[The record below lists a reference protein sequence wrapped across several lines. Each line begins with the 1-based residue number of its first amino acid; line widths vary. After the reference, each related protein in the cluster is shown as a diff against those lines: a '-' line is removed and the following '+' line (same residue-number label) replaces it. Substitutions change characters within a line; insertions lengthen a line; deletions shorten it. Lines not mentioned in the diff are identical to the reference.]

1 MTWTKLSLNPNKLAF
16 AISFALLGFTPVQA
30 QPRLPLI
37 LVQRLPLNSKGDSN
51 SSKPTQDQGAA
62 RGTVPAGTY
71 AGGGDITRDLT
82 FEQPPPDQGAPR
94 GTKPGGERGCPS
106 VAQKPLT
113 ALVPVTKEAD
123 GTQLRWGLTTKELP
137 TFWFY
142 VPYQLKSIR
151 SAKFS
156 LRNQAKQ
163 TVYET
168 PVILTGAPGV
178 ISISLPSTAPPLE
191 INKWYQS
198 YLFIDI
204 SCEPNAPLEK
214 DSAQGW
220 VKREA
225 LAPALKSELDNAT
238 TPQQRA
244 MLYAK
249 HGVWYEV
256 VMTLA
261 ELSRTDPKDA
271 EWTKLLQSV
280 GLDAIASEPIVNCC
294 KPEN

>member
-1 MTWTKLSLNPNKLAF
+1 MTWTKLPLNLNKLAF

-37 LVQRLPLNSKGDSN
+37 LVQHPPLNSKGDSN
-51 SSKPTQDQGAA
+51 SDELTQDQGTP
-62 RGTVPAGTY
+62 RGTKPGGTY
-71 AGGGDITRDLT
+71 ARGDLT

-123 GTQLRWGLTTKELP
+123 GTQLHWGLTTKERP

-142 VPYQLKSIR
+142 VPYELKSIR

-168 PVILTGAPGV
+168 PVTLTGAPGV

-191 INKWYQS
+191 INNWYQS

>member
-1 MTWTKLSLNPNKLAF
+1 MTWTKLPLNPNKLAF
-16 AISFALLGFTPVQA
+16 AISFTLLGFTPVQA

-37 LVQRLPLNSKGDSN
+37 LVQHPPLTSKGDSN
-51 SSKPTQDQGAA
+51 SSKPTQDQGTPH
-62 RGTVPAGTY
+62 GTVPAGTH
-71 AGGGDITRDLT
+71 ARGDLT

-94 GTKPGGERGCPS
+94 GTKPGGDRGCPS

-123 GTQLRWGLTTKELP
+123 GTQLRWGLTTKEHP

-142 VPYQLKSIR
+142 VPYELKSIR

-168 PVILTGAPGV
+168 PVTLTGAPGV

-225 LAPALKSELDNAT
+225 LAPTLKSELDNAT

-261 ELSRTDPKDA
+261 ELGRTDPKDA

>member
-1 MTWTKLSLNPNKLAF
+1 
-16 AISFALLGFTPVQA
+16 
-30 QPRLPLI
+30 
-37 LVQRLPLNSKGDSN
+37 
-51 SSKPTQDQGAA
+51 
-62 RGTVPAGTY
+62 
-71 AGGGDITRDLT
+71 
-82 FEQPPPDQGAPR
+82 
-94 GTKPGGERGCPS
+94 
-106 VAQKPLT
+106 
-113 ALVPVTKEAD
+113 VPVTNEAD
-123 GTQLRWGLTTKELP
+123 GTQLRWGLTTKEHP

-142 VPYQLKSIR
+142 VPYELKSIR

-168 PVILTGAPGV
+168 PVTLTGAPGV

-256 VMTLA
+256 MMTLA
-261 ELSRTDPKDA
+261 ELSRTDPKEA

>member
-1 MTWTKLSLNPNKLAF
+1 MTWTKLPLNPNKLAF

-37 LVQRLPLNSKGDSN
+37 LVQHSPLNSKGDSN
-51 SSKPTQDQGAA
+51 SDELTQDQGTP
-62 RGTVPAGTY
+62 RGAVPAGTY
-71 AGGGDITRDLT
+71 ARGDLT

-113 ALVPVTKEAD
+113 ALVPVAKEAD
-123 GTQLRWGLTTKELP
+123 GTQLRWGLTTEEHP

-142 VPYQLKSIR
+142 VPYELKSIR

-168 PVILTGAPGV
+168 PVTLTGAPGV

-225 LAPALKSELDNAT
+225 LAPALKSELDKAT

-244 MLYAK
+244 ILYAK
-249 HGVWYEV
+249 HGIWYEV

-261 ELSRTDPKDA
+261 EFRRTGPKDA

>member
-1 MTWTKLSLNPNKLAF
+1 MTWTKLPLNPNKLAF
-16 AISFALLGFTPVQA
+16 AISFTLLGFTPVQA

-37 LVQRLPLNSKGDSN
+37 LVQHPPLNSKGDSN
-51 SSKPTQDQGAA
+51 SDEPTQGQGTP
-62 RGTVPAGTY
+62 RGAVPAGTY
-71 AGGGDITRDLT
+71 ARGDLT

-142 VPYQLKSIR
+142 VPYELKSIR

-168 PVILTGAPGV
+168 PVTLTGAPGV